1 MDSANSFR
9 NHLVPPSRLN
19 SFHSLKVA
27 RTAMVLPLLVI
38 SVLGRGIEARLCSVI
53 QTTQLGFVLVYNTT
67 ICVTLQFST
76 NTLKG
81 FNMEIDIELYDL
93 ELEIN
98 TWVEWEDDPDYSP
111 NEGLYDKFI
120 WVVYLQVGNT
130 RIDITDELSAKECKQ
145 IEKQIEESLD
155 DSL

>member
-1 MDSANSFR
+1 
-9 NHLVPPSRLN
+9 
-19 SFHSLKVA
+19 
-27 RTAMVLPLLVI
+27 
-38 SVLGRGIEARLCSVI
+38 
-53 QTTQLGFVLVYNTT
+53 
-67 ICVTLQFST
+67 VTHYDFST

-81 FNMEIDIELYDL
+81 FNMEFDIELYDL
-93 ELEIN
+93 DIEIK

-111 NEGLYDKFI
+111 DEGVYDKFI

-155 DSL
+155 D